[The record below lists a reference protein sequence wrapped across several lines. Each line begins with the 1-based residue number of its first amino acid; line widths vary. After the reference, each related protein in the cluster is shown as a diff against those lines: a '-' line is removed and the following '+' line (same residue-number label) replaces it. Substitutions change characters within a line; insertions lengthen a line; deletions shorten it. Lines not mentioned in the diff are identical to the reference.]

1 MLNKDIESIIEMIGI
16 GMGTCIGALVMS
28 PCRLLDPVGWLSR
41 WELFVNSPAFG
52 AGRGPN
58 TRLYTSRKTRG
69 YKRYINNHTLVC
81 QY

>member
-1 MLNKDIESIIEMIGI
+1 MHMHSKGIGI
-16 GMGTCIGALVMS
+16 GTLVMS
-28 PCRLLDPVGWLSR
+28 PYRLLDPVGWLTC

-52 AGRGPN
+52 ARRGPN